1 MKDLDKSKRVR
12 PALSSHTGTAHLNG
26 TGVLSEKSK
35 ELPEVRLSLNTGS
48 WMTIILSFEVLS

>member
-26 TGVLSEKSK
+26 AGVLSEKSK